1 MPSCKNKKNHNKSR
15 KNGFT
20 LAEVLITL
28 GVIGVVAALTLPSV
42 IQSYREK
49 RTVEQVGVAYN
60 LLMRAVTQMIE
71 DKGSTIDQWSD
82 DPAERGTILADAL
95 PKYLQVIKDCGTYY
109 KYTTCFG
116 KNYSN
121 RFNEDSIN
129 INSISVYRKYLLK
142 NGFGISI
149 RGNGQCV
156 QNMAMNQNGLNEY
169 GSGSIYY
176 GTYQHACGTI
186 DVDINGPLKPNIVDI
201 DLFRFYIV
209 KDGIVPAG
217 SSFENIWTQRFD
229 TQCLGN
235 NPYVN
240 IPFGCTAWIVLN
252 KNMDY
257 LHCPDK
263 LGWDKASSCK

>member
-82 DPAERGTILADAL
+82 DPAERANILADAL
-95 PKYLQVIKDCGTYY
+95 PKYLQVIKNCKVSKKTGVCLAISYE
-109 KYTTCFG
+109 
-116 KNYSN
+116 N
-121 RFNEDSIN
+121 RFNSSKVTLG
-129 INSISVYRKYLLK
+129 NSTYLLK
-142 NGFGISI
+142 NGFGLAIIGS
-149 RGNGQCV
+149 GQCV
-156 QNMAMNQNGLNEY
+156 QNMAMNQNGLDEY

-240 IPFGCTAWIVLN
+240 TPFGCTAWIVLN